1 LTRHLYA
8 QSWGVVMALRL
19 ARVAQE
25 EEEGANG
32 RGPHVSGGGGKW
44 HVRKAQTKEESV
56 FSQRRYRNVSRL
68 GQTRE
73 ALAYGGRAGQSS
85 GLGRILGETQIRFEF

>member
-1 LTRHLYA
+1 M
-8 QSWGVVMALRL
+8 VALRL

-25 EEEGANG
+25 EEERADG

-44 HVRKAQTKEESV
+44 HARKAQTKEESI

-73 ALAYGGRAGQSS
+73 ALAYGGRASQSS